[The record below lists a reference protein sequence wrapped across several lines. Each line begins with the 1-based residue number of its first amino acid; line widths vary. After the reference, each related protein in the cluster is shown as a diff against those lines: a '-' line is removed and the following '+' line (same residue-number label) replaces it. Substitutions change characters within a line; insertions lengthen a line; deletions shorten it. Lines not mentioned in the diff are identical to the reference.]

1 MPLRVSC
8 RGPALRLVSSGGV
21 TQSIPP
27 NAWLCVARPLVAG
40 PVRQERSGTPGIW
53 GGAVC
58 LPPSIGGVVG
68 SGLVGGRQ
76 GAEGER
82 LLCLSPSLCLP
93 GTGTKAGFAGVAQS
107 MEGVVSILLPFVSVR
122 SRLGAV

>member
-1 MPLRVSC
+1 MPGSASRAPSWPGLCVRS
-8 RGPALRLVSSGGV
+8 GPALRGYG
-21 TQSIPP
+21 
-27 NAWLCVARPLVAG
+27 
-40 PVRQERSGTPGIW
+40 

-58 LPPSIGGVVG
+58 LPPPIGGVVG